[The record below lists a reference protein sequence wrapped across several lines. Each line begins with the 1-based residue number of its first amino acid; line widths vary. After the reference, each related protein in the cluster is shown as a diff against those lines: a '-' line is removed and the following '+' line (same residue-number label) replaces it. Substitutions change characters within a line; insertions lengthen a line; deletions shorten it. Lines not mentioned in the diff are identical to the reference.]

1 MGENDMAAESER
13 RTSDEIRGRFGPHP
27 AAVTEAEIRAVA
39 RRS

>member
-27 AAVTEAEIRAVA
+27 AVTEAEIRAVA